1 MRPGGASLHEIS
13 EIIGADEVFK
23 EPGGLVTGFALP
35 APRRS
40 REDLI
45 AGPAALCA
53 SCTATAAAEG
63 DGISR
68 AAACLAEYE

>member
-45 AGPAALCA
+45 AGARGTLRIVYRDRRCR
-53 SCTATAAAEG
+53 G
-63 DGISR
+63 
-68 AAACLAEYE
+68 